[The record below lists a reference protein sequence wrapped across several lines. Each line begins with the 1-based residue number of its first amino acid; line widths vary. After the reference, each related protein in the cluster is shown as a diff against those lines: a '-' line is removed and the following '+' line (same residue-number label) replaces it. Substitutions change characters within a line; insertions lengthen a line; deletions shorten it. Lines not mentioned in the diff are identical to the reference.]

1 MSRGL
6 LLQPTPVIQLLEA
19 IRLLLDLLEGRERRI
34 DVHERSIYHV
44 VQGLVLLNV
53 FNADVVGGLAQEI
66 FGGFLRAR

>member
-44 VQGLVLLNV
+44 LQGLVLLNV
-53 FNADVVGGLAQEI
+53 FNADVVGGFAQEI